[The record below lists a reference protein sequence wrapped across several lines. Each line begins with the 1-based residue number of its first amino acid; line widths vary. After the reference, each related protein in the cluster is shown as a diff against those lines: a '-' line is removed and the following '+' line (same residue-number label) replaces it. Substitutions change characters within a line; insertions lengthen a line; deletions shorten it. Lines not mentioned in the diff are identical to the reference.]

1 MDFIRTASAASKAT
15 KASEHIEFEWENPVS
30 LQINDELV
38 EVQDDL
44 VDRPI
49 TVQSELH
56 SAKSFASLKW
66 DDIEVNYIT
75 PKIQIE
81 EVDDKKS
88 LQSFKS
94 TKLVSPLFSKFQEI
108 FGIFSLG

>member
-81 EVDDKKS
+81 PADDKS

-94 TKLVSPLFSKFQEI
+94 AKLVSPI
-108 FGIFSLG
+108 SLLLSNF